1 VQTRLLRR
9 KAGVDENSSTLLSN
23 KQTTAA
29 HRQKTLKNSTALSNG
44 RRRLVLGTVTNTST
58 SATTAA
64 NGMGGS
70 AGSSILGPKKSNVK
84 PLRSLVAKN
93 NRTDLTVKRKQQQQL
108 HHQPDKHQYQQQQL
122 HTQPDRHQH
131 QQQKHPLRPTIVNNE
146 NVNTIN
152 DIQNTANH
160 VNNPSAT
167 ATINPLSTVI
177 HPPVVP
183 AAALPEEPEMFVDPA
198 SLGFRVTIDC
208 SCPSN
213 PYAIGPKWSPE
224 AIEEQAYL
232 HEVFSTMPGVFDDE
246 DEDTFDIAMATEYS
260 NEIFNYMREL
270 EYRYLPDSDYME
282 HQPEINWEKRARLVD
297 WLVRIHEYCN
307 MLPETLFLT
316 VHYIDRF
323 LTLKGITQDKFQ
335 LVGLVA
341 LFVAAKYEEITF
353 PTVDEVAAMA
363 QNEYSVDEILRAE
376 RYLINLLDFNLGW
389 PGPMSFLRRSSK
401 ADNYDSD
408 TRTLAKYLLET
419 TVMDQRFVSAPPSW
433 TAAAA
438 HYLSRRILDRG
449 KWSSAHV
456 YFSGYNEEQLK
467 PAVEVMIQCC
477 ADASKSHRAIYNKYA
492 DARFK
497 KASVHVREWMTF
509 MGYRN

>member
-1 VQTRLLRR
+1 M
-9 KAGVDENSSTLLSN
+9 
-23 KQTTAA
+23 
-29 HRQKTLKNSTALSNG
+29 
-44 RRRLVLGTVTNTST
+44 TNTS
-58 SATTAA
+58 SYATTAA
-64 NGMGGS
+64 APNAANSSTGL
-70 AGSSILGPKKSNVK
+70 SILGPNKSNIK
-84 PLRSLVAKN
+84 PLRSIVAKT
-93 NRTDLTVKRKQQQQL
+93 NRADFAAKRRQH
-108 HHQPDKHQYQQQQL
+108 HHQPNKQ
-122 HTQPDRHQH
+122 QH
-131 QQQKHPLRPTIVNNE
+131 QQPQRQLPSAIVNNE
-146 NVNTIN
+146 NINTIN
-152 DIQNTANH
+152 NFQNTRKEP
-160 VNNPSAT
+160 NNINITEIGTSLSNVVQPPSVSMT
-167 ATINPLSTVI
+167 TLS
-177 HPPVVP
+177 
-183 AAALPEEPEMFVDPA
+183 EEPDTPVDPA
-198 SLGFRVTIDC
+198 RLGFRVTIDC

-213 PYAIGPKWSPE
+213 PHAIGPKWSPE

-232 HEVFSTMPGVFDDE
+232 HEVFSTMPGVFDEE

-260 NEIFNYMREL
+260 NDIFNYMREL

-282 HQPEINWEKRARLVD
+282 HQPEINWEKRGRLVD
-297 WLVRIHEYCN
+297 WLVRIHDYCK

-323 LTLKGITQDKFQ
+323 LTLKGITQDKLQ

-419 TVMDQRFVSAPPSW
+419 TIMDQRFVSSPPSW

-467 PAVEVMIQCC
+467 PAVEAMIESC
-477 ADASKSHRAIYNKYA
+477 ASASSHHRAIYNKYA

-497 KASVHVREWMTF
+497 KASVHVREWMSF
-509 MGYRN
+509 MGYKN